1 MMATRVKNN
10 NDDDDDSIMKDVD
23 DAGDRKTT
31 PTASVSPSQDQ
42 HAVIA
47 QRFSH
52 TKDEIFT
59 AMETDRE
66 LRESIRFFL
75 SVRSEP
81 ERDLMKKLQQ
91 QLEHVFGRPQ
101 DQTIQMSNGLN
112 LTRNFP
118 FYRDERFRLY
128 GDSSMSSS
136 SSSSSSSTSFSSS
149 IVTFHPSQQQH
160 VLSLPS
166 TAGGIASSS
175 TLKKRKA
182 NASTA
187 LPTDKRRKPNDGENV
202 FNFQTLFEYQNET
215 SENAIKDLIC
225 MAKPLE
231 NLGDFFRELCQE
243 TRSLFTIVSYAMQK
257 LNLVILNAGEA
268 TATAKRITIKQ
279 SVDSETML
287 KLYQQRGFPPPADA
301 LRDYLTAHA
310 SEKNEYYRIKAS
322 VCMFFSALFSS
333 STPLP
338 KNDTIDYHALMFCA
352 KAFYVFYKAL
362 VGEWKIALQYL
373 VRLASYIPVIANRP
387 IEDIW
392 TSEYLKNIVN
402 CDPDFTILKLD
413 EMMTPSIYD
422 VNYIIRMRDVRVCR
436 TNMLQLEQQQKQAGM
451 TRTTE
456 ESPTTRSLR
465 VGVESGA
472 GARETGPM
480 IRLVSIENWLT
491 QSLNE
496 LLVQDVVL
504 QSTAFCRS
512 RTIDDDGSGSRATN
526 STQDSKT
533 SNQTKA
539 DESRRNQWVIPHIPN
554 NQFRATKNRIPGLVK
569 HCLVILQQL
578 LDASSSSSS
587 FSSSSSRSSSSSHTS
602 SIHLPMMQ
610 IIDDLDIDSNVV
622 DMQSARGLHLYF
634 GQDHPCN
641 SFSLLMPDKLI
652 ATRQES
658 KDKRFH
664 DIRQT
669 LVSTHY
675 PLTEMK
681 SMDHVEPL
689 SFEELFDRIE
699 TVNKPIT
706 TTTTT
711 TSTGASPLSNKMKT
725 PTPVDR
731 AHLVLDLMTRCLP
744 FLTKDTRGS
753 GDFVLFQLS
762 VRPQQPALSSL
773 SSLSRTNANVLVHPM
788 TSALTKPSSSTTTS
802 SSSLSSSS
810 AMSINSIPRR
820 MKLFDDD
827 DGDLD
832 MLLQEM
838 SQYDS
843 KRKK

>member
-1 MMATRVKNN
+1 
-10 NDDDDDSIMKDVD
+10 
-23 DAGDRKTT
+23 
-31 PTASVSPSQDQ
+31 
-42 HAVIA
+42 
-47 QRFSH
+47 
-52 TKDEIFT
+52 
-59 AMETDRE
+59 
-66 LRESIRFFL
+66 
-75 SVRSEP
+75 
-81 ERDLMKKLQQ
+81 
-91 QLEHVFGRPQ
+91 
-101 DQTIQMSNGLN
+101 
-112 LTRNFP
+112 
-118 FYRDERFRLY
+118 
-128 GDSSMSSS
+128 
-136 SSSSSSSTSFSSS
+136 
-149 IVTFHPSQQQH
+149 
-160 VLSLPS
+160 
-166 TAGGIASSS
+166 
-175 TLKKRKA
+175 
-182 NASTA
+182 
-187 LPTDKRRKPNDGENV
+187 
-202 FNFQTLFEYQNET
+202 
-215 SENAIKDLIC
+215 
-225 MAKPLE
+225 
-231 NLGDFFRELCQE
+231 
-243 TRSLFTIVSYAMQK
+243 
-257 LNLVILNAGEA
+257 
-268 TATAKRITIKQ
+268 
-279 SVDSETML
+279 
-287 KLYQQRGFPPPADA
+287 
-301 LRDYLTAHA
+301 
-310 SEKNEYYRIKAS
+310 
-322 VCMFFSALFSS
+322 
-333 STPLP
+333 
-338 KNDTIDYHALMFCA
+338 
-352 KAFYVFYKAL
+352 
-362 VGEWKIALQYL
+362 
-373 VRLASYIPVIANRP
+373 
-387 IEDIW
+387 
-392 TSEYLKNIVN
+392 
-402 CDPDFTILKLD
+402 
-413 EMMTPSIYD
+413 
-422 VNYIIRMRDVRVCR
+422 
-436 TNMLQLEQQQKQAGM
+436 
-451 TRTTE
+451 
-456 ESPTTRSLR
+456 
-465 VGVESGA
+465 
-472 GARETGPM
+472 M

-496 LLVQDVVL
+496 LLVQDVML

-512 RTIDDDGSGSRATN
+512 RTIDDMAAVVVRQTVLK
-526 STQDSKT
+526 TVKT

-711 TSTGASPLSNKMKT
+711 STGASPLSNRMKT

-838 SQYDS
+838 SQYNS